1 MPKGRPATKTP
12 QLAAQILTLFP
23 PPSVVT
29 VATIMAATGESHK
42 TVSRALYHLD
52 HLGKACRDGVEKT
65 STNRYSNTWKIKP

>member
-1 MPKGRPATKTP
+1 MPKGRPPTKTP

-23 PPSVVT
+23 PPSWVT

-42 TVSRALYHLD
+42 TVSRALYHLG

-65 STNRYSNTWKIKP
+65 STNHYSNTWRIKP